1 MGKGIGIIDGLG
13 ALIRADGFGY
23 ACAGDPRKAA
33 ELAYRDAYLTHR
45 RNGIYGEM
53 LFAAAIAAAA
63 IAPGCN
69 SDGCTEMRSAMPIA
83 QLRNSA
89 TGEVAT
95 LDSLDIHGIGVAGD
109 SLLVSAGTAV
119 SKQYLPLRYSASS
132 VRWCIAYRYAGLDN
146 DRLNDTLTL
155 TYTSSPWLADDDC
168 GAMYRYTI
176 TGATSTTHLIDSVS
190 VVQAEVTN
198 LEDVNLNIYFR
209 ISEQ

>member
-1 MGKGIGIIDGLG
+1 MGKILT
-13 ALIRADGFGY
+13 LS
-23 ACAGDPRKAA
+23 AC
-33 ELAYRDAYLTHR
+33 
-45 RNGIYGEM
+45 
-53 LFAAAIAAAA
+53 AAAIAAAA

-83 QLRNSA
+83 RLCSST
-89 TGEVAT
+89 TGEAVT

-119 SKQYLPLRYSASS
+119 SEQYLPLRANADI
-132 VRWCIAYRYAGLDN
+132 VRWCIAYRYAALD
-146 DRLNDTLTL
+146 DRRLNDTLTL
-155 TYTSSPWLADDDC
+155 TYTASPWLSNDDC

-176 TGATSTTHLIDSVS
+176 TGATSTNHLIDSVS
-190 VVQAEVTN
+190 VAQADVTN

>member
-1 MGKGIGIIDGLG
+1 MGKVLT
-13 ALIRADGFGY
+13 LS
-23 ACAGDPRKAA
+23 AC
-33 ELAYRDAYLTHR
+33 
-45 RNGIYGEM
+45 
-53 LFAAAIAAAA
+53 AAAIAAAA

-95 LDSLDIHGIGVAGD
+95 PDSLDTHGIGVAGD

-168 GAMYRYTI
+168 GAMYRYHVRSFTY
-176 TGATSTTHLIDSVS
+176 TTHMIDSVKMTDS
-190 VVQAEVTN
+190 LITNNDAEQ
-198 LEDVNLNIYFR
+198 IQIFFR
-209 ISEQ
+209 TAEEEGGER

>member
-1 MGKGIGIIDGLG
+1 MGKVLT
-13 ALIRADGFGY
+13 LS
-23 ACAGDPRKAA
+23 ACAAA
-33 ELAYRDAYLTHR
+33 
-45 RNGIYGEM
+45 
-53 LFAAAIAAAA
+53 FVAAAV
-63 IAPGCN
+63 APGCN

-83 QLRNSA
+83 RLGNSA
-89 TGEVAT
+89 TGETVT

-119 SKQYLPLRYSASS
+119 SEQYLPLRSSTSS

-155 TYTSSPWLADDDC
+155 TYTASPWLSDDDC
-168 GAMYRYTI
+168 GAMFRYTI
-176 TGATSTTHLIDSVS
+176 TGATATAHLIDSVS
-190 VVQAEVTN
+190 IVQADVTN

>member
-1 MGKGIGIIDGLG
+1 MGKVVTWS
-13 ALIRADGFGY
+13 
-23 ACAGDPRKAA
+23 ACA
-33 ELAYRDAYLTHR
+33 T
-45 RNGIYGEM
+45 
-53 LFAAAIAAAA
+53 AIAAAA

-69 SDGCTEMRSAMPIA
+69 SDGSTEMRSAMPIA
-83 QLRNSA
+83 RMYNSA
-89 TGEVAT
+89 TGETVT

-155 TYTSSPWLADDDC
+155 TYTSTPWLADDDC

-176 TGATSTTHLIDSVS
+176 TGATATAHLIDSVS
-190 VVQAEVTN
+190 IVQADVTN
-198 LEDVNLNIYFR
+198 LEDINLNIYFR

>member
-1 MGKGIGIIDGLG
+1 MGKVLT
-13 ALIRADGFGY
+13 LS
-23 ACAGDPRKAA
+23 AC
-33 ELAYRDAYLTHR
+33 
-45 RNGIYGEM
+45 
-53 LFAAAIAAAA
+53 AAAIAAAA

-83 QLRNSA
+83 QLCNSA

-190 VVQAEVTN
+190 VAQAEVTN